1 MEDVFLEVLEL
12 VRFRSYSRA
21 KFLFGPEG
29 AMIVGRNG
37 SGKSNL
43 LESISFLA
51 LGKSLRGVPD
61 SDAAMD
67 GEDGFGIYAK
77 FGGEEE
83 FRISVVYN
91 RGRGKRIHIDD
102 RPLRRISE
110 LLGKFQVV
118 SFSPEEV
125 HLLLRSPAGRRRLLD
140 MLLSQ
145 VGGYVWYWQR
155 YRRALLHRNRL
166 LSEGKPSRRELRPW
180 DLQVVKFGSEIV
192 RRRMELVRW
201 MEGKVKMFY
210 EVLGGG
216 EDVAVLYAPSF
227 PVDGDILESFAESLD
242 ESTEQERRLGCTVV
256 GPHRDDLSVRIGGRD
271 LRMASQGQAKSFL
284 LAWKL
289 GEALFLCERS
299 GRRPAL
305 LMDEVFSDL
314 DSERSEALAGLL
326 VGKGQCF
333 VTAISED
340 EVPCPVRNLRVI
352 RVDGRCVP

>member
-1 MEDVFLEVLEL
+1 MEALEL
-12 VRFRSYSRA
+12 VRFRNYSRA
-21 KFLFGPEG
+21 KFHFGPEG
-29 AMIVGRNG
+29 ATIVGRNG

-51 LGKSLRGVPD
+51 LGKSIRGAPD
-61 SDAAMD
+61 SEVAMD
-67 GEDGFGIYAK
+67 GGDGFGIYAK
-77 FGGEEE
+77 FGGEDE
-83 FRISVVYN
+83 FRISVVYS
-91 RGRGKRIHIDD
+91 RGRGKRMNVDD
-102 RPLRRISE
+102 HPLRRISE

-166 LSEGKPSRRELRPW
+166 LSEGKVSRRELKPW
-180 DLQVVKFGSEIV
+180 DLQIVKFGSEIV
-192 RRRMELVRW
+192 RRRKEFVCW
-201 MEGKVKMFY
+201 MEEKVKTFY
-210 EVLGGG
+210 EVLSGG
-216 EDVAVLYAPSF
+216 EDLAVLYSPSF
-227 PVDGDILESFAESLD
+227 PADGDILERFVESLG

-289 GEALFLCERS
+289 GEALFFYERS

-314 DSERSEALAGLL
+314 DSERSKALAGFLI
-326 VGKGQCF
+326 GKGQCF
-333 VTAISED
+333 VTAISEG
-340 EVPCPVRNLRVI
+340 EVPGPIRNLRVI
-352 RVDGRCVP
+352 EVGDGRCVP